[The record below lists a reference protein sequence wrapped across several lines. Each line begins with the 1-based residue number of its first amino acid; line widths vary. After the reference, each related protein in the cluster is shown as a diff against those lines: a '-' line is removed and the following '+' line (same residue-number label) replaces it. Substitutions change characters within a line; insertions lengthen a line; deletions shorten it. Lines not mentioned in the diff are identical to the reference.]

1 MYFLLVFQLLST
13 DVAGW
18 VQLGAYETE
27 SQCNTVAK
35 AVHEVNE
42 KTTLAFLCV
51 PSKEVGKNV

>member
-1 MYFLLVFQLLST
+1 MYFLLVFQLLTT

-27 SQCNTVAK
+27 SQCKTVAK
-35 AVHEVNE
+35 SVHEVNE

-51 PSKEVGKNV
+51 SSKEAGKNV